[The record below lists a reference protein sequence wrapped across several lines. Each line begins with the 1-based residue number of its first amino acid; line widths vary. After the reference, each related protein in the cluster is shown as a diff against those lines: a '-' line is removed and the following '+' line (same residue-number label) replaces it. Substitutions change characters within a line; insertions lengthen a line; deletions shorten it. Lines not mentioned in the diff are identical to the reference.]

1 MKIQFNEYSMNKV
14 ALFENSIVI
23 IEHFGRFLVVK
34 ECKGICK
41 VFFNTSSFNQAI
53 EYGQKL

>member
-23 IEHFGRFLVVK
+23 IEHFGRFLVSK
-34 ECKGICK
+34 EHKGTYK
-41 VFFNTSSFNQAI
+41 VFFNTSSFYQAI
-53 EYGQKL
+53 AYGQKM

>member
-23 IEHFGRFLVVK
+23 IEHFGRFLVSK
-34 ECKGICK
+34 EYKGTYK

-53 EYGQKL
+53 NYGQKM